1 MEPLFIWFFTSPTPA
16 PPWALGQQ
24 EHHGA
29 GLLVFFV
36 RVGELQRNSDLSASP
51 LPPSKG
57 APMLPLGENDF
68 LPETLSC
75 SYPLLGNSS
84 EF

>member
-1 MEPLFIWFFTSPTPA
+1 MEPLFIWFFTSPTLSPRGLWGAGA
-16 PPWALGQQ
+16 PWSGV
-24 EHHGA
+24 A
-29 GLLVFFV
+29 GLL
-36 RVGELQRNSDLSASP
+36 LQGKGTVAGLCSLSQPFATQA
-51 LPPSKG
+51 KV
-57 APMLPLGENDF
+57 LPLGENDF